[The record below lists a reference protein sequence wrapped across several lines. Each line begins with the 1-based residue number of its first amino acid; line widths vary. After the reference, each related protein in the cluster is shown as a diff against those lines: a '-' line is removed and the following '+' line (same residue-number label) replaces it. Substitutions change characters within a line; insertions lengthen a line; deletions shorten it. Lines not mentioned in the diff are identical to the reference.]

1 MKAQSQVHDDPRIS
15 AAAERQMQTWVRM
28 QEMEDR
34 VVHIHDR
41 GQLAGC
47 VLSYVAISREA
58 GTDGAGIAR
67 MVGSRLGWEVYDKNL
82 LDQVAKRYGESRLM
96 LDLVDETRG
105 NWVVDLLGAW
115 MDRKI
120 VTHDKYFAHVS
131 RVIQSMSRHGKAV
144 FVGRGAW
151 FLLPRDKTLAVRLVA
166 PERFRVERVMETRK
180 LSTVEA
186 RKFVE
191 ETDRGRREFIEH
203 SFRQNVS
210 DPCAYDLVINVAR
223 LGSAGVVDQIVAA
236 VCQGGRGGGGS

>member
-1 MKAQSQVHDDPRIS
+1 M
-15 AAAERQMQTWVRM
+15 AAAERQMQTWARV

-34 VVHIHDR
+34 VVQSHDH

-47 VLSYVAISREA
+47 ILSYVAISREA
-58 GTDGAGIAR
+58 GADGAGIAR
-67 MVGSRLGWEVYDKNL
+67 LIGDRLGWEVYDKNL
-82 LDQVAKRYGESRLM
+82 LDQVAKRFGESRLM

-131 RVIQSMSRHGKAV
+131 RVIQSLAHHGNAV

-151 FLLPRDKTLAVRLVA
+151 FLLPHHKTLAVRIVA
-166 PERFRVERVMETRK
+166 PERYRMERIMEARK
-180 LSTVEA
+180 LSAAEA

-203 SFRQNVS
+203 SFRQDVN
-210 DPCAYDLVINVAR
+210 DPHAYDLVLNVAR
-223 LGSAGVVDQIVAA
+223 LGTAGVVDQIVAT
-236 VCQGGRGGGGS
+236 VRYGWKSGGEQRGS